1 MKKSLQCRICCQK
14 FAKNRSYHKQGC
26 FQLIQTTA
34 SKMAVFAN
42 GGVLARLK
50 IRHFQGFTV
59 LQKESD
65 VGIGEYSFS
74 FFSST
79 FYCVTEL
86 NYIIK
91 FCAAIQPLCKII
103 NHKIAPLNP
112 ILHGINPH
120 VVSMLDF
127 CAHLAWPHFFSRIPR
142 NFLMVSKRLHIRAL
156 SKCCKVS
163 SCLASLCFKNDEQ
176 FP

>member
-1 MKKSLQCRICCQK
+1 MYHP
-14 FAKNRSYHKQGC
+14 AK
-26 FQLIQTTA
+26 
-34 SKMAVFAN
+34 
-42 GGVLARLK
+42 
-50 IRHFQGFTV
+50 
-59 LQKESD
+59 
-65 VGIGEYSFS
+65 
-74 FFSST
+74 
-79 FYCVTEL
+79 
-86 NYIIK
+86 
-91 FCAAIQPLCKII
+91 
-103 NHKIAPLNP
+103 LNP

-156 SKCCKVS
+156 SKCCEVS